1 MHLLPMREALLF
13 GFTPLGTREI
23 YEVVVPLRSM
33 KDRWH
38 TSGQGCTRDG
48 LHHHAWNSTVESH
61 DPSKRLLLL
70 KTRQSLVVG
79 VVAEGGIML
88 QGR

>member
-23 YEVVVPLRSM
+23 YEVVVALRSM

-38 TSGQGCTRDG
+38 TSGPGTAAQGMVYITMHG
-48 LHHHAWNSTVESH
+48 TALSSH
-61 DPSKRLLLL
+61 MIPLKDYYCLKR
-70 KTRQSLVVG
+70 
-79 VVAEGGIML
+79 
-88 QGR
+88 GRVWLWVW